1 LAPYGPPRRVIRG
14 QNFSTDAVLSARDP
28 NVTPLEHRL
37 SNVEQGAVLG
47 DPWFT
52 GNDPFPNV
60 PTTDA
65 SGLIPVAVKQPV
77 TPSPNFPQG
86 VSTYE
91 EPTPAD
97 LGHWYGSP
105 YVQPEA
111 VADDPYF
118 DPTVNPGSA
127 YLADPSEN
135 RWADSG
141 EWGYGRLR
149 HQFTTPPGT
158 PIPFVKGP
166 SVPWQSMGQPAP
178 SDQWISGAPLAKADD
193 PNWDRWRPPSE
204 RDVLLGEMPD
214 DYIDKAF
221 HPGNPQWK
229 FMNDPFLDWEK
240 LMDEGSGIN
249 TPGIKV
255 GMRDPGKGPYDIKEG
270 SDLYPPVTTK
280 TPADNPSTLEQW
292 MGMRFT
298 DDEKNSIRGGKFWE
312 TPRIVE
318 WAKDHLDRL
327 GEAGTA
333 VRKGIIGETTG
344 DIEGAKGLGAFTRNL
359 GENMVGLSDELGKLI
374 EVEGGRASI
383 KGFTPKNPTLTGLLQ
398 IATINKKDVYDEDGN
413 LVWKQS
419 LSEID
424 KQKYGDLQPGAL
436 IVLGAYAGTPVGQ
449 AIFGLQLA
457 NQLKDFVQQVFNV
470 STFKKADYSGGL
482 FSDVTEFTGSLIRPI
497 SRLVLN
503 QILKRIKSDLP
514 DDASMRTVFQELMS
528 KDQVEDPRQVLDEQ
542 STLAITPDPR
552 FEEVG
557 NIGSMLE
564 GEIRKSDPIPPLPP
578 PTSGPGSYP
587 PIGSRMAD
595 VVDVDYKPEEED
607 NLLPT
612 SGTGA
617 GNMASSRP
625 RPLPADVDVKQL
637 STEELLGALDETDVP
652 RWSPPNFD
660 ETNITKLPTTDL
672 IDLIDSSELPDPTPP
687 PSSPPLPTPD
697 PTHDTI
703 DIDVPE
709 NLGGFPAYTGPKP
722 PKPEATRSDDKK
734 GDEFGGDLDS
744 DFSDIP
750 EKETVTLTEWTISD
764 RGVPQKTGNTYTID
778 RYIISG
784 GVDTD
789 AQGNATV
796 RGTYEPLEDSLKRPL
811 DSNGKPII
819 INGEEAGFQ
828 LGAYVKPGEQPKGS
842 QKTYVTSDRDLRNT
856 FELYQPNADSIDLGE
871 SPSDT
876 LSPAIIQGPQG
887 QPQGQTQI
895 ETFGGASPI
904 QQQADPEV
912 VSKTIVPQ
920 PYQGLSPAGYANE
933 PLPDNKTD
941 ITQGDPLGG
950 GIVSQVPK
958 GEPVHEMTD
967 KDAYEA
973 GLIPAPK
980 LGKDEIQARTEQ
992 LEKELGKQIRQNI
1005 TDIYGTDQATRLI
1018 YDKWIGKDLTSL
1030 GGYFKD
1036 KNITNASPMDAALAT
1051 LSQFPP
1057 LTDSVP
1063 RNGVEEFGKKMEQ
1076 SISGLAFKGVDLSN
1090 VTNINAAT
1098 LSYPTDVWNNLALQP
1113 NWSSTL
1119 SVGNVQPN
1127 ESITN
1132 IQGIQAGTI
1141 NPADLAWEHYPE
1153 GPQKD
1158 QLIKD
1163 LSGGIVPEIA
1173 SDDWGQLTGDWNFG
1187 IPPLIQ
1193 WGGPGSGVTIDI
1205 SPIIGPQP
1213 GP

>member
-1 LAPYGPPRRVIRG
+1 MPPVNP
-14 QNFSTDAVLSARDP
+14 QLTEE
-28 NVTPLEHRL
+28 PL
-37 SNVEQGAVLG
+37 GG
-47 DPWFT
+47 
-52 GNDPFPNV
+52 
-60 PTTDA
+60 
-65 SGLIPVAVKQPV
+65 I
-77 TPSPNFPQG
+77 PQG

-204 RDVLLGEMPD
+204 RDVLLEEMPD

-318 WAKDHLDRL
+318 WAKDHLDKL

-436 IVLGAYAGTPVGQ
+436 IVLGAYAGTPTGQ

-595 VVDVDYKPEEED
+595 DVDVDFAQQPETEVVDRDPATGSKPEQ
-607 NLLPT
+607 
-612 SGTGA
+612 A
-617 GNMASSRP
+617 GV
-625 RPLPADVDVKQL
+625 PLPADVDVKQL
-637 STEELLGALDETDVP
+637 STEE
-652 RWSPPNFD
+652 
-660 ETNITKLPTTDL
+660 ITKLLEGDREPTPPWAKGLPIDDTYKGPQQADSQEPQDWGGGMLGVGSEPKEGVWTIAGQLPSGVEDL
-672 IDLIDSSELPDPTPP
+672 DPKSLSTEELVNELEQSEITQPPNIGMPPLTNLPDPTPREVP
-687 PSSPPLPTPD
+687 DWGGGVLPSVEPT
-697 PTHDTI
+697 
-703 DIDVPE
+703 VEVE
-709 NLGGFPAYTGPKP
+709 NHLGGFPPYDGPKP
-722 PKPEATRSDDKK
+722 PVPKTTVGSTAK
-734 GDEFGGDLDS
+734 GGDVDEKGKGLEKS
-744 DFSDIP
+744 DELGGELSFDPKDIP
-750 EKETVTLTEWTISD
+750 EKETVTLNEWVIS
-764 RGVPQKTGNTYTID
+764 GEGEPQKTGDTYTID
-778 RYIISG
+778 RHILSG
-784 GVDTD
+784 SVDTD
-789 AQGNATV
+789 AQGNQTV
-796 RGTYEPLEDSLKRPL
+796 KWVYEPLEDSLKR
-811 DSNGKPII
+811 
-819 INGEEAGFQ
+819 AGIDPK
-828 LGAYVKPGEQPKGS
+828 AYLKSDEDLPKGQTGYLKS
-842 QKTYVTSDRDLRNT
+842 EEDLRNS
-856 FELYQPNADSIDLGE
+856 FEQFKPKQ
-871 SPSDT
+871 
-876 LSPAIIQGPQG
+876 LSPAEVKAKFEERTIDELTNTLNDNHITQAGPEWVDAFIKKIQGMDGRALGLDHKDISFTEAAAAVLAFGNKSRSKGNEIKFPNVPLG
-887 QPQGQTQI
+887 DLIVGNIDSWNTFASDLPNDLVTFSGDDLQPGSWL
-895 ETFGGASPI
+895 ET
-904 QQQADPEV
+904 QQALAESGIFADTGGKYDINVELRWNTDDLNLDT
-912 VSKTIVPQ
+912 SKIKPPTP
-920 PYQGLSPAGYANE
+920 
-933 PLPDNKTD
+933 
-941 ITQGDPLGG
+941 GD
-950 GIVSQVPK
+950 
-958 GEPVHEMTD
+958 
-967 KDAYEA
+967 
-973 GLIPAPK
+973 
-980 LGKDEIQARTEQ
+980 
-992 LEKELGKQIRQNI
+992 
-1005 TDIYGTDQATRLI
+1005 
-1018 YDKWIGKDLTSL
+1018 
-1030 GGYFKD
+1030 
-1036 KNITNASPMDAALAT
+1036 
-1051 LSQFPP
+1051 
-1057 LTDSVP
+1057 
-1063 RNGVEEFGKKMEQ
+1063 
-1076 SISGLAFKGVDLSN
+1076 
-1090 VTNINAAT
+1090 
-1098 LSYPTDVWNNLALQP
+1098 
-1113 NWSSTL
+1113 
-1119 SVGNVQPN
+1119 
-1127 ESITN
+1127 
-1132 IQGIQAGTI
+1132 
-1141 NPADLAWEHYPE
+1141 
-1153 GPQKD
+1153 
-1158 QLIKD
+1158 
-1163 LSGGIVPEIA
+1163 
-1173 SDDWGQLTGDWNFG
+1173 
-1187 IPPLIQ
+1187 
-1193 WGGPGSGVTIDI
+1193 
-1205 SPIIGPQP
+1205 
-1213 GP
+1213 